1 MPSVPTEL
9 PCPSQKQVVFK
20 SVVTI
25 QILEGHQ
32 NHYHSVLLIQLGN
45 SKPKESDD
53 KRNFL
58 ADAMREMESGGKSSS
73 LASAVRRVPNVIR
86 VVMRPEVPPTRRHH
100 RGHRHRHIGG
110 LASVFK
116 LAEGFNKLSVQRP
129 GSRRNK
135 TARLFNTENT
145 LKETVRFLERV
156 NSQLDNMSK
165 PQDQTNKVTKTV
177 KPANIT
183 LKGDDEVMVTD
194 SFPLFPELRSIVEH
208 GKPFDPD
215 ITRAA
220 FARAKQIVWDSVGQ
234 DPTTTSDIGHL
245 NNTKLTNAVALLEM
259 AVREAEK
266 MERNKTTSVD
276 QETNTIKMIPNSSEP
291 NMKVNR
297 SKHDAVQLKILKDL
311 LLEELKQANYTKD
324 KAGILISDIPFQKL
338 RSKEQSSLMQKLSLS
353 TVNSSEE
360 TKVNPG
366 KGKPVGDT
374 QALLENYTSFITN
387 ILKAA
392 HLSVLKNLTG
402 DSSSSR
408 ENNTTNLN
416 RNSQSQSQQSNTQ
429 EQSAQRISPQQ
440 SSAAQHLSPV
450 KEQQNGQHLSFAN
463 AAQEQQQQQ
472 QKQHLQPVILSKER
486 LAARRAFGTAQ
497 KLVKAFLARQELYK
511 AENEFFNKIHEML
524 NKTTPNG
531 PLTAG
536 QASDAKESKITSQPT
551 AASPIRSPLSQ
562 SPINTASSPSIGE
575 GDNQKQTS
583 EAQKKFEEAAHL
595 EEKVAAQQD
604 EMYDALMGHT
614 IGTVKGG
621 GDGAF
626 DEEGAIRETPEQ
638 DGVEDSYNT
647 EDYGDFKDS
656 DEEAEKKFYHDHSQG
671 DFEANTVGESSLSL
685 RSRISSVN
693 SEQSGSTESSGIAI
707 TASRK
712 DKTFNNKNFYSTN
725 ETSGDN
731 SGDDNTGEKQS
742 NMHLEANSLRTKS
755 HKTLRKI
762 VKPLNQ
768 SRERKRKADYKN

>member
-1 MPSVPTEL
+1 M
-9 PCPSQKQVVFK
+9 
-20 SVVTI
+20 
-25 QILEGHQ
+25 
-32 NHYHSVLLIQLGN
+32 LLIHSGN
-45 SKPKESDD
+45 AKPKESDN
-53 KRNFL
+53 KRDFL
-58 ADAMREMESGGKSSS
+58 ADAMREMESGGKSSN
-73 LASAVRRVPNVIR
+73 LDSAVRRVPNVIR
-86 VVMRPEVPPTRRHH
+86 VVMRPEVPPTRHHH
-100 RGHRHRHIGG
+100 RGHRHRHKGG

-116 LAEGFNKLSVQRP
+116 LAEGFNKLSMQRP
-129 GSRRNK
+129 GSHRNK
-135 TARLFNTENT
+135 TARLFNTANT

-156 NSQLDNMSK
+156 NKQLDDMSK
-165 PQDQTNKVTKTV
+165 SQDKTSKLAKTV
-177 KPANIT
+177 EHANIT

-215 ITRAA
+215 VTRAA
-220 FARAKQIVWDSVGQ
+220 FARAKQIVWDTVGQ
-234 DPTTTSDIGHL
+234 DPTTTSDVGHL
-245 NNTKLTNAVALLEM
+245 NNTKFTNAVALLEM

-266 MERNKTTSVD
+266 MERNNTNSVD
-276 QETNTIKMIPNSSEP
+276 QEANHIKMIPKTPETNT
-291 NMKVNR
+291 KDNR
-297 SKHDAVQLKILKDL
+297 SRHDAAQLKVLKNL

-338 RSKEQSSLMQKLSLS
+338 RNEEQSGLMQKLSPS
-353 TVNSSEE
+353 TASSSVES
-360 TKVNPG
+360 KPNPG
-366 KGKPVGDT
+366 KEKPVGDT

-402 DSSSSR
+402 DSSRSR
-408 ENNTTNLN
+408 EKNATNVSRNN
-416 RNSQSQSQQSNTQ
+416 QQSNTE
-429 EQSAQRISPQQ
+429 EQSAQHISPYQ
-440 SSAAQHLSPV
+440 SSAVQHLNTTKEQQKAQHLS
-450 KEQQNGQHLSFAN
+450 FTN

-472 QKQHLQPVILSKER
+472 QQKQHFHPVILSKER
-486 LAARRAFGTAQ
+486 LAARKAFGTAQ

-511 AENEFFNKIHEML
+511 AENDFFNKIHEML
-524 NKTTPNG
+524 NKTTPNS

-551 AASPIRSPLSQ
+551 AASPIQSPFSQ
-562 SPINTASSPSIGE
+562 TPINTASSPSTGE

-583 EAQKKFEEAAHL
+583 EAQKKFDEAAHL

-656 DEEAEKKFYHDHSQG
+656 DEEAEKKFYHDHSH
-671 DFEANTVGESSLSL
+671 DDMEANAVGESPLSL
-685 RSRISSVN
+685 RSRISSVRSQQ
-693 SEQSGSTESSGIAI
+693 SESAVSSGVAM

-712 DKTFNNKNFYSTN
+712 QKTFNDKNTYSTA

-731 SGDDNTGEKQS
+731 SGDDNTREKQFS
-742 NMHLEANSLRTKS
+742 MNLVSNSLLTDR
-755 HKTLRKI
+755 HKTLRKLA
-762 VKPLNQ
+762 KPLSQ
-768 SRERKRKADYKN
+768 RRKRKN

>member
-1 MPSVPTEL
+1 M
-9 PCPSQKQVVFK
+9 
-20 SVVTI
+20 
-25 QILEGHQ
+25 
-32 NHYHSVLLIQLGN
+32 LLTQLG
-45 SKPKESDD
+45 SAKPKESDD
-53 KRNFL
+53 KRDFL
-58 ADAMREMESGGKSSS
+58 ADAMREMESGGKSQN

-86 VVMRPEVPPTRRHH
+86 VVMRPEVPPTRHHH
-100 RGHRHRHIGG
+100 RGHRHRHRGG

-116 LAEGFNKLSVQRP
+116 LAQGLSKLSMQRH
-129 GSRRNK
+129 GNRRNK
-135 TARLFNTENT
+135 KARLFNTANT

-156 NSQLDNMSK
+156 NNQLDEMSK
-165 PQDQTNKVTKTV
+165 SQDKTSKLTKTV
-177 KPANIT
+177 KPANVT
-183 LKGDDEVMVTD
+183 LRGDDEVMVTD

-215 ITRAA
+215 VTRAA
-220 FARAKQIVWDSVGQ
+220 FARAKQIVWDTVGQ

-266 MERNKTTSVD
+266 MERSRNKTKNVDKETSLIKMLPKPF
-276 QETNTIKMIPNSSEP
+276 QTNT
-291 NMKVNR
+291 KVNR
-297 SKHDAVQLKILKDL
+297 SNHDAVQLKILKNL

-338 RSKEQSSLMQKLSLS
+338 RNEEQSSVMQKLSSS
-353 TVNSSEE
+353 TANSSLDLN
-360 TKVNPG
+360 VNPG
-366 KGKPVGDT
+366 KAKPVGDT
-374 QALLENYTSFITN
+374 RALLENYTSFITN

-408 ENNTTNLN
+408 DVNTTNLN
-416 RNSQSQSQQSNTQ
+416 RNSQQSNIKGQT
-429 EQSAQRISPQQ
+429 AQHISLQQ
-440 SSAAQHLSPV
+440 SSAVQHLNPT
-450 KEQQNGQHLSFAN
+450 KEQQKEQQLSFAN

-472 QKQHLQPVILSKER
+472 KQNFKPVILSKER
-486 LAARRAFGTAQ
+486 LAARKAFGTAQ

-531 PLTAG
+531 PLSTG

-551 AASPIRSPLSQ
+551 AASPIQSPLSQ
-562 SPINTASSPSIGE
+562 SPINTAGSPSTGE

-671 DFEANTVGESSLSL
+671 DLEADAEGESSLSL
-685 RSRISSVN
+685 RSRISSSR
-693 SEQSGSTESSGIAI
+693 SEHSGSAESRGIAV
-707 TASRK
+707 TTSRK
-712 DKTFNNKNFYSTN
+712 DKTFNNKNIYSTT
-725 ETSGDN
+725 EMSGDN
-731 SGDDNTGEKQS
+731 SGDDNTGKKQFNMYLVS
-742 NMHLEANSLRTKS
+742 NSFRKKR
-755 HKTLRKI
+755 HKTRGKI
-762 VKPLNQ
+762 AKPLNQ
-768 SRERKRKADYKN
+768 RRE

>member
-1 MPSVPTEL
+1 M
-9 PCPSQKQVVFK
+9 
-20 SVVTI
+20 
-25 QILEGHQ
+25 
-32 NHYHSVLLIQLGN
+32 LLIQLG
-45 SKPKESDD
+45 STKPKESDD
-53 KRNFL
+53 KRDFL
-58 ADAMREMESGGKSSS
+58 ADAMREMESGGKSPN
-73 LASAVRRVPNVIR
+73 LASAVGRVPNVIR
-86 VVMRPEVPPTRRHH
+86 VVMRPEVPPTRHHH
-100 RGHRHRHIGG
+100 RRHRHRHRSG

-116 LAEGFNKLSVQRP
+116 LAEGLSKLSMQRH

-135 TARLFNTENT
+135 TAHLFNTANT

-156 NSQLDNMSK
+156 NNQLDEMSK
-165 PQDQTNKVTKTV
+165 SQDKTSKLTKTV
-177 KPANIT
+177 KPANVT
-183 LKGDDEVMVTD
+183 LRGDDEVMVTD

-215 ITRAA
+215 VTRAA
-220 FARAKQIVWDSVGQ
+220 FARAKQIVWDTVGQ
-234 DPTTTSDIGHL
+234 DPATTSDIGHL
-245 NNTKLTNAVALLEM
+245 NDTKLTNAVALLEM

-266 MERNKTTSVD
+266 MERSRNKTKNIDTGTSPIKMLPKPF
-276 QETNTIKMIPNSSEP
+276 QTNT
-291 NMKVNR
+291 KVNR
-297 SKHDAVQLKILKDL
+297 SNHEAVQLKILKNL

-338 RSKEQSSLMQKLSLS
+338 RNEEQSSVIQKLSPS
-353 TVNSSEE
+353 TANSSLDLN
-360 TKVNPG
+360 VNPG
-366 KGKPVGDT
+366 KAKPVGDT
-374 QALLENYTSFITN
+374 RALLENYTSFITN

-408 ENNTTNLN
+408 DINSTNVN
-416 RNSQSQSQQSNTQ
+416 QNSQQSNIK
-429 EQSAQRISPQQ
+429 EQSAQHISLQQ
-440 SSAAQHLSPV
+440 SSAVQPLNPT
-450 KEQQNGQHLSFAN
+450 KEQQKEQQLSFAN

-472 QKQHLQPVILSKER
+472 QQQQQKQNFKPVILSKER
-486 LAARRAFGTAQ
+486 LAARKAFGTAQ

-524 NKTTPNG
+524 NKTIPNG

-551 AASPIRSPLSQ
+551 AASPIQSPLSQ
-562 SPINTASSPSIGE
+562 SPINTASSPSTGE

-671 DFEANTVGESSLSL
+671 DLEADAVGESSLSL
-685 RSRISSVN
+685 RSRISSSR
-693 SEQSGSTESSGIAI
+693 SEHAGSAESSGIAV
-707 TASRK
+707 TTSRK
-712 DKTFNNKNFYSTN
+712 DKTFNNKNIYSTT

-731 SGDDNTGEKQS
+731 SGDDNTGEKQFNMYLVS
-742 NMHLEANSLRTKS
+742 NSF
-755 HKTLRKI
+755 RK
-762 VKPLNQ
+762 KQ
-768 SRERKRKADYKN
+768 T

>member
-1 MPSVPTEL
+1 M
-9 PCPSQKQVVFK
+9 
-20 SVVTI
+20 
-25 QILEGHQ
+25 
-32 NHYHSVLLIQLGN
+32 LLTQLG
-45 SKPKESDD
+45 SAKPKESDD
-53 KRNFL
+53 KRDFL
-58 ADAMREMESGGKSSS
+58 ADAMREMESGGKSPN

-86 VVMRPEVPPTRRHH
+86 VVMRPEVPPIRHHH
-100 RGHRHRHIGG
+100 RGHRHRHRGG

-116 LAEGFNKLSVQRP
+116 LAQGLSKLSMQRH
-129 GSRRNK
+129 GNRRNK
-135 TARLFNTENT
+135 KARLFNTANT

-156 NSQLDNMSK
+156 NNQLDEMSK
-165 PQDQTNKVTKTV
+165 SQDKTSKLTKTV
-177 KPANIT
+177 KPANVT
-183 LKGDDEVMVTD
+183 LRGDDEVMVTD

-215 ITRAA
+215 VTRAA
-220 FARAKQIVWDSVGQ
+220 FARAKQIVWDTVGQ

-266 MERNKTTSVD
+266 MERSRNKTKNVDKETSLIKMLPKPF
-276 QETNTIKMIPNSSEP
+276 QTNT
-291 NMKVNR
+291 KVNR
-297 SKHDAVQLKILKDL
+297 SNHDAVQLKIFKNL

-338 RSKEQSSLMQKLSLS
+338 RNEEQSSVMQKLSSS
-353 TVNSSEE
+353 TANSSLDLN
-360 TKVNPG
+360 VNPG
-366 KGKPVGDT
+366 KAKPVGDT
-374 QALLENYTSFITN
+374 RALLENYTSFITN

-408 ENNTTNLN
+408 DINTTNLN
-416 RNSQSQSQQSNTQ
+416 RNSQQSNIKGQT
-429 EQSAQRISPQQ
+429 AQHISLQQ
-440 SSAAQHLSPV
+440 SSAVQHLNPT
-450 KEQQNGQHLSFAN
+450 KEQQKEQQLSFAN

-472 QKQHLQPVILSKER
+472 KQNFKPVILSKER
-486 LAARRAFGTAQ
+486 LAARKAFGTAQ

-531 PLTAG
+531 PLSTG

-551 AASPIRSPLSQ
+551 AASPIQSPLSQ
-562 SPINTASSPSIGE
+562 SPINTAGSPSTGE

-671 DFEANTVGESSLSL
+671 DLEADAEGESSLSL
-685 RSRISSVN
+685 RSRISSSR
-693 SEQSGSTESSGIAI
+693 SEHSGSAESSGIAV
-707 TASRK
+707 TTSRK
-712 DKTFNNKNFYSTN
+712 DKTFNNKNIYSTT
-725 ETSGDN
+725 EMSGDN
-731 SGDDNTGEKQS
+731 SGDDNTGKKQFNMYLVS
-742 NMHLEANSLRTKS
+742 NSFRKKR
-755 HKTLRKI
+755 HKTRGKI
-762 VKPLNQ
+762 AKPLNQ
-768 SRERKRKADYKN
+768 RRE

>member
-1 MPSVPTEL
+1 M
-9 PCPSQKQVVFK
+9 
-20 SVVTI
+20 
-25 QILEGHQ
+25 
-32 NHYHSVLLIQLGN
+32 LLIQLGN
-45 SKPKESDD
+45 AKPKESDD
-53 KRNFL
+53 KRDFL
-58 ADAMREMESGGKSSS
+58 ADAMREMESGGKSSN
-73 LASAVRRVPNVIR
+73 LASAVGRVPNVIR
-86 VVMRPEVPPTRRHH
+86 VVMRPEVPPTRHHH
-100 RGHRHRHIGG
+100 RGHRHRHRGG

-116 LAEGFNKLSVQRP
+116 LAEGLSKLSMQRH

-135 TARLFNTENT
+135 TTRLFNTANT

-156 NSQLDNMSK
+156 NNQLDEMSK
-165 PQDQTNKVTKTV
+165 SQDKTSKLTKLV
-177 KPANIT
+177 KPANAT
-183 LKGDDEVMVTD
+183 LRGDDEVMVTD

-215 ITRAA
+215 VTRAA
-220 FARAKQIVWDSVGQ
+220 FARAKQIVWDTVGQ

-266 MERNKTTSVD
+266 VERSKNKTKNVD
-276 QETNTIKMIPNSSEP
+276 QETNPIKMPPKAPQTNT
-291 NMKVNR
+291 KVNR
-297 SKHDAVQLKILKDL
+297 SNHDAMQLRILKNL

-338 RSKEQSSLMQKLSLS
+338 RNGEQSSLMQKLSPS
-353 TVNSSEE
+353 TANTSLDLNM
-360 TKVNPG
+360 NPG
-366 KGKPVGDT
+366 KAKPVGDT
-374 QALLENYTSFITN
+374 RALLENYTSFITS

-402 DSSSSR
+402 DSSSSG
-408 ENNTTNLN
+408 EINATSLN
-416 RNSQSQSQQSNTQ
+416 RNSQQSNTK
-429 EQSAQRISPQQ
+429 EQSAQQISLQQ
-440 SSAAQHLSPV
+440 SSAVQHLNPT
-450 KEQQNGQHLSFAN
+450 KEQQKGQQLSFAN

-472 QKQHLQPVILSKER
+472 QQKQNFKPVILSKER
-486 LAARRAFGTAQ
+486 LAARKAFGTAQ

-524 NKTTPNG
+524 NKTTPDG

-551 AASPIRSPLSQ
+551 AASPIQSPLSQ
-562 SPINTASSPSIGE
+562 SPINTASSPSTGE
-575 GDNQKQTS
+575 GENQKQTS

-671 DFEANTVGESSLSL
+671 DLEADAVGESSLSL
-685 RSRISSVN
+685 RSRISSAR
-693 SEQSGSTESSGIAI
+693 SEQSGSAESSGIAVN
-707 TASRK
+707 TSRK
-712 DKTFNNKNFYSTN
+712 DKTFNSKNISSTT

-731 SGDDNTGEKQS
+731 SGDDNTGEKQFNMYLVS
-742 NMHLEANSLRTKS
+742 NSFRATR
-755 HKTLRKI
+755 HKTPRKI

-768 SRERKRKADYKN
+768 RRE

>member
-1 MPSVPTEL
+1 M
-9 PCPSQKQVVFK
+9 
-20 SVVTI
+20 I
-25 QILEGHQ
+25 QT
-32 NHYHSVLLIQLGN
+32 YDHSVLLIHLGN
-45 SKPKESDD
+45 AKPKESDH
-53 KRNFL
+53 KRDFL
-58 ADAMREMESGGKSSS
+58 ADAMREMESGGKSSN
-73 LASAVRRVPNVIR
+73 LDSAVRRVPNVIR
-86 VVMRPEVPPTRRHH
+86 VVMRPEVPPTRHHH
-100 RGHRHRHIGG
+100 RGHRHRHKGG

-116 LAEGFNKLSVQRP
+116 LAEGFNKLSMQRP
-129 GSRRNK
+129 GSHRNK
-135 TARLFNTENT
+135 TAHLFNTANT

-156 NSQLDNMSK
+156 NKQLDDMSK
-165 PQDQTNKVTKTV
+165 SQDKTSKLAKTV

-215 ITRAA
+215 VTRAA
-220 FARAKQIVWDSVGQ
+220 FARAKQIVWDTVGQ
-234 DPTTTSDIGHL
+234 DPTTTSDVGHL

-266 MERNKTTSVD
+266 MERNNTNSVD
-276 QETNTIKMIPNSSEP
+276 QEANHIKMIPKTPETNT
-291 NMKVNR
+291 KDNR
-297 SKHDAVQLKILKDL
+297 SRHDAAQLKVLKNL

-338 RSKEQSSLMQKLSLS
+338 RNEEQSSLMQKLSPS
-353 TVNSSEE
+353 TASSSMES
-360 TKVNPG
+360 KPNPG
-366 KGKPVGDT
+366 KEKPVGDT

-402 DSSSSR
+402 DSSRSR
-408 ENNTTNLN
+408 EKNATNVSRNN
-416 RNSQSQSQQSNTQ
+416 QQSNTE
-429 EQSAQRISPQQ
+429 EQSAQHISLHQ
-440 SSAAQHLSPV
+440 SSAFQHLNTT
-450 KEQQNGQHLSFAN
+450 KEQQKGQHLSFTN
-463 AAQEQQQQQ
+463 AAKEQQQQQQQ
-472 QKQHLQPVILSKER
+472 QKQRFQPVILSKER
-486 LAARRAFGTAQ
+486 LAARKAFGTAQ

-511 AENEFFNKIHEML
+511 AENDFFNKIHEML
-524 NKTTPNG
+524 NKTSQNS

-551 AASPIRSPLSQ
+551 AASPVQSPFSQ

-583 EAQKKFEEAAHL
+583 EAQKKFDEAAHL

-626 DEEGAIRETPEQ
+626 DEEGAIRGAPEQ

-656 DEEAEKKFYHDHSQG
+656 DEEAEKKFYHDHSH
-671 DFEANTVGESSLSL
+671 DDMEANAVGESSLSL
-685 RSRISSVN
+685 RSRISSVRSQQ
-693 SEQSGSTESSGIAI
+693 SESAEYSGVAM

-712 DKTFNNKNFYSTN
+712 QKTFNDKNTYSTA

-731 SGDDNTGEKQS
+731 SGDDNTREKQFSMNLVS
-742 NMHLEANSLRTKS
+742 NSFRTDR
-755 HKTLRKI
+755 HKTLRKLA
-762 VKPLNQ
+762 KPLSQ
-768 SRERKRKADYKN
+768 RRKQKN

>member
-1 MPSVPTEL
+1 M
-9 PCPSQKQVVFK
+9 
-20 SVVTI
+20 I
-25 QILEGHQ
+25 QTHD
-32 NHYHSVLLIQLGN
+32 HSVLLIQLGN
-45 SKPKESDD
+45 AKPKKSDD
-53 KRNFL
+53 KRDFL
-58 ADAMREMESGGKSSS
+58 ADAMREMESGGKSSN

-86 VVMRPEVPPTRRHH
+86 VVMRPEIPPTRHHH
-100 RGHRHRHIGG
+100 RGHRHRHKGG

-116 LAEGFNKLSVQRP
+116 LAEGFNKLSMQLP
-129 GSRRNK
+129 GSLRNK
-135 TARLFNTENT
+135 TARLFNTANT
-145 LKETVRFLERV
+145 FKETVRFLERV
-156 NSQLDNMSK
+156 NNQLDDMSRS
-165 PQDQTNKVTKTV
+165 QDKTNKLTKTV
-177 KPANIT
+177 KPANAT

-215 ITRAA
+215 VTRAA
-220 FARAKQIVWDSVGQ
+220 FARAKQIVWDTVGQ
-234 DPTTTSDIGHL
+234 DPTTTSEIGHL

-266 MERNKTTSVD
+266 MERNKTKTVD
-276 QETNTIKMIPNSSEP
+276 QETNPVKMIPKTSQTNT
-291 NMKVNR
+291 KVNR
-297 SKHDAVQLKILKDL
+297 SKQDAVQLKILKNIL
-311 LLEELKQANYTKD
+311 LQELKQANYTKE

-338 RSKEQSSLMQKLSLS
+338 RNEEQSSLMQTLSPS
-353 TVNSSEE
+353 TANSS
-360 TKVNPG
+360 VDSNMNPG

-374 QALLENYTSFITN
+374 QALLENYASFITN

-402 DSSSSR
+402 ADSSSSR
-408 ENNTTNLN
+408 ENNATNLN
-416 RNSQSQSQQSNTQ
+416 RNSQQSNTK
-429 EQSAQRISPQQ
+429 EQSAQNISLQQ
-440 SSAAQHLSPV
+440 SSAVQHLNPT
-450 KEQQNGQHLSFAN
+450 KEQQKGQQLFFAN

-472 QKQHLQPVILSKER
+472 LQKQHLRPVILSKER
-486 LAARRAFGTAQ
+486 LAARKAFGTAQ

-536 QASDAKESKITSQPT
+536 QASDAKNSKITSQPT
-551 AASPIRSPLSQ
+551 AASPIHSPLSQ
-562 SPINTASSPSIGE
+562 SPINTASSPSTGE

-671 DFEANTVGESSLSL
+671 DLEADAVGESSLSL
-685 RSRISSVN
+685 RSRISSAR
-693 SEQSGSTESSGIAI
+693 SEQSGSAESSGVAI
-707 TASRK
+707 TTSKK
-712 DKTFNNKNFYSTN
+712 DKAFNNKNIYSTT
-725 ETSGDN
+725 ETSGEN
-731 SGDDNTGEKQS
+731 SGDGNTEEKQFNMYLVS
-742 NMHLEANSLRTKS
+742 NSFRTNR
-755 HKTLRKI
+755 HKTFRNI
-762 VKPLNQ
+762 AKPLSQ
-768 SRERKRKADYKN
+768 RRERKRKTHYKN

>member
-1 MPSVPTEL
+1 
-9 PCPSQKQVVFK
+9 
-20 SVVTI
+20 
-25 QILEGHQ
+25 
-32 NHYHSVLLIQLGN
+32 
-45 SKPKESDD
+45 
-53 KRNFL
+53 
-58 ADAMREMESGGKSSS
+58 MREMESGGKSSN
-73 LASAVRRVPNVIR
+73 LASAVSRVPNVIR
-86 VVMRPEVPPTRRHH
+86 VVMRPEVPPTRHHH
-100 RGHRHRHIGG
+100 RGHRHRHKGG

-116 LAEGFNKLSVQRP
+116 LAEGFNKLSMQRP
-129 GSRRNK
+129 GNHRNN
-135 TARLFNTENT
+135 TARLFNTANT
-145 LKETVRFLERV
+145 LKETVRFLEKV
-156 NSQLDNMSK
+156 NNQLDDMSK
-165 PQDQTNKVTKTV
+165 SQDKTSKLTKTV
-177 KPANIT
+177 KPANVT

-215 ITRAA
+215 VTRAA
-220 FARAKQIVWDSVGQ
+220 FARAKQIVWDTVGQ
-234 DPTTTSDIGHL
+234 DPTTTSDVGHL

-266 MERNKTTSVD
+266 MERNKTRSVD
-276 QETNTIKMIPNSSEP
+276 QETNPIKMIPKIPETNT
-291 NMKVNR
+291 KVNR
-297 SKHDAVQLKILKDL
+297 SKHDAVQLKVLKNL
-311 LLEELKQANYTKD
+311 LLEELKQTNYTKD

-338 RSKEQSSLMQKLSLS
+338 RNEEQSLMQNLSPL
-353 TVNSSEE
+353 TANSSMES
-360 TKVNPG
+360 KVNPG

-402 DSSSSR
+402 DSSSSSLR
-408 ENNTTNLN
+408 ENNVTNLN
-416 RNSQSQSQQSNTQ
+416 RTRQQSNTK
-429 EQSAQRISPQQ
+429 EQSAQHISLQQ
-440 SSAAQHLSPV
+440 SSAV
-450 KEQQNGQHLSFAN
+450 QQMNPTKQQQKGQHLSFAN
-463 AAQEQQQQQ
+463 AAQEQQQQQQQ

-486 LAARRAFGTAQ
+486 LAARKAFGTAQ

-531 PLTAG
+531 ALTAG

-551 AASPIRSPLSQ
+551 AASPIQSPLSQ

-583 EAQKKFEEAAHL
+583 EAQKKFDEAAHL

-621 GDGAF
+621 GDGTF
-626 DEEGAIRETPEQ
+626 DEEGAIRETTEQ

-671 DFEANTVGESSLSL
+671 NLEANAVGESSLSL
-685 RSRISSVN
+685 RSRISSVR
-693 SEQSGSTESSGIAI
+693 SEQSGSAESSGIDI

-712 DKTFNNKNFYSTN
+712 DKTFNNKNFYSTT
-725 ETSGDN
+725 ETSGDS
-731 SGDDNTGEKQS
+731 SGDDNTGEKQFNMYLAS
-742 NMHLEANSLRTKS
+742 NSIGTNR
-755 HKTLRKI
+755 HKTLRKNK
-762 VKPLNQ
+762 KPLNKR
-768 SRERKRKADYKN
+768 RERKRKAEYKN

>member
-1 MPSVPTEL
+1 M
-9 PCPSQKQVVFK
+9 
-20 SVVTI
+20 
-25 QILEGHQ
+25 
-32 NHYHSVLLIQLGN
+32 LLTQLG
-45 SKPKESDD
+45 SAKPKESDD
-53 KRNFL
+53 KRDFL
-58 ADAMREMESGGKSSS
+58 ADAMREMESGGKSPN

-86 VVMRPEVPPTRRHH
+86 VVMRPEVPPTRHHH
-100 RGHRHRHIGG
+100 RGHRHRHRGG

-116 LAEGFNKLSVQRP
+116 LAQGLSKLSMQRH
-129 GSRRNK
+129 GNRRNK
-135 TARLFNTENT
+135 KARLFNTANT

-156 NSQLDNMSK
+156 NNQLDEMSK
-165 PQDQTNKVTKTV
+165 SQHKTSKLTKTV
-177 KPANIT
+177 KPANVT
-183 LKGDDEVMVTD
+183 LRGDDEVMVTD

-215 ITRAA
+215 VTRAA
-220 FARAKQIVWDSVGQ
+220 FARAKQIVWDTVGQ

-266 MERNKTTSVD
+266 MERSRNKTKNVDKETSLIKMLPKPF
-276 QETNTIKMIPNSSEP
+276 QTNT
-291 NMKVNR
+291 KVNR
-297 SKHDAVQLKILKDL
+297 SNHDAVQLKILKNL

-338 RSKEQSSLMQKLSLS
+338 RNEEQSSVMQKLSSS
-353 TVNSSEE
+353 TANSSLDLN
-360 TKVNPG
+360 VNPG
-366 KGKPVGDT
+366 KAKPVGDT
-374 QALLENYTSFITN
+374 RALLENYTSFITN

-408 ENNTTNLN
+408 DINTTNLN
-416 RNSQSQSQQSNTQ
+416 RNSQQSNIKGQT
-429 EQSAQRISPQQ
+429 AQHISLQQ
-440 SSAAQHLSPV
+440 SSAVQHLNPT
-450 KEQQNGQHLSFAN
+450 KEQQKEQQLSFAN

-472 QKQHLQPVILSKER
+472 KQNFKPVILSKER
-486 LAARRAFGTAQ
+486 LAARKAFGTAQ

-531 PLTAG
+531 PLSTG

-551 AASPIRSPLSQ
+551 AASPIQSPLSQ
-562 SPINTASSPSIGE
+562 SPINTAGSPSTGE

-671 DFEANTVGESSLSL
+671 DLEADAEGESSLSL
-685 RSRISSVN
+685 RSRISSSR
-693 SEQSGSTESSGIAI
+693 SEHSGSAESSGIAV
-707 TASRK
+707 TTSRK
-712 DKTFNNKNFYSTN
+712 DKTFNNKNIYSTT
-725 ETSGDN
+725 EMSGDN
-731 SGDDNTGEKQS
+731 SGDDNTGKKQFNMYLVS
-742 NMHLEANSLRTKS
+742 NSFRKKR
-755 HKTLRKI
+755 HKTRGKI
-762 VKPLNQ
+762 AKPLNQ
-768 SRERKRKADYKN
+768 RRE

>member
-1 MPSVPTEL
+1 M
-9 PCPSQKQVVFK
+9 
-20 SVVTI
+20 
-25 QILEGHQ
+25 
-32 NHYHSVLLIQLGN
+32 LLTQLG
-45 SKPKESDD
+45 SAKPKESDD
-53 KRNFL
+53 KRDFL
-58 ADAMREMESGGKSSS
+58 ADAMREMESGGKSPN

-86 VVMRPEVPPTRRHH
+86 VVMRPEVPPTRHHH
-100 RGHRHRHIGG
+100 RGHRHRHRGG

-116 LAEGFNKLSVQRP
+116 LAQGLSKLSMQRH
-129 GSRRNK
+129 GNRRNK
-135 TARLFNTENT
+135 KARLFNTANT

-156 NSQLDNMSK
+156 NNQLDEMSK
-165 PQDQTNKVTKTV
+165 SQDKTSKLTKTV
-177 KPANIT
+177 KPANVT
-183 LKGDDEVMVTD
+183 LRGDDEVMVTD

-215 ITRAA
+215 VTRAA
-220 FARAKQIVWDSVGQ
+220 FARAKQIVWDTVGQ

-266 MERNKTTSVD
+266 MERSRNKTKNVDKETSLIKMLPKPF
-276 QETNTIKMIPNSSEP
+276 QTNT
-291 NMKVNR
+291 KVNR
-297 SKHDAVQLKILKDL
+297 SNHDAVQLKIFKNL

-338 RSKEQSSLMQKLSLS
+338 RNEEQSSVMQKLSSS
-353 TVNSSEE
+353 TANSSLDLN
-360 TKVNPG
+360 VNPG
-366 KGKPVGDT
+366 KAKPVGDT
-374 QALLENYTSFITN
+374 RALLENYTSFITN

-408 ENNTTNLN
+408 DINTTNLN
-416 RNSQSQSQQSNTQ
+416 RNSQQSNIKGQT
-429 EQSAQRISPQQ
+429 AQHISLQQ
-440 SSAAQHLSPV
+440 SSAVQHLNPT
-450 KEQQNGQHLSFAN
+450 KEQQKEQQLSFAN

-472 QKQHLQPVILSKER
+472 KQNFKPVILSEER
-486 LAARRAFGTAQ
+486 LAARKAFGTAQ

-531 PLTAG
+531 PLSTG

-551 AASPIRSPLSQ
+551 AASPIQSPLSQ
-562 SPINTASSPSIGE
+562 SPINTAGSPSTGE

-671 DFEANTVGESSLSL
+671 DLEADAEGESSLSL
-685 RSRISSVN
+685 RSRISSSR
-693 SEQSGSTESSGIAI
+693 SEHSGSAESSGIAV
-707 TASRK
+707 TTSRK
-712 DKTFNNKNFYSTN
+712 DKTFNNKNIYSTT
-725 ETSGDN
+725 EMSGDN
-731 SGDDNTGEKQS
+731 SGDDNTGKKQFNMYLVS
-742 NMHLEANSLRTKS
+742 NSFRKKR
-755 HKTLRKI
+755 HKTRGKI
-762 VKPLNQ
+762 AKPLNQ
-768 SRERKRKADYKN
+768 RRE

>member
-1 MPSVPTEL
+1 M
-9 PCPSQKQVVFK
+9 
-20 SVVTI
+20 I
-25 QILEGHQ
+25 QIHD
-32 NHYHSVLLIQLGN
+32 HSVLLMQLGN
-45 SKPKESDD
+45 AKPKESDD
-53 KRNFL
+53 KRDFL
-58 ADAMREMESGGKSSS
+58 ADAMREMESGGKSSN
-73 LASAVRRVPNVIR
+73 LASAVRRFPNVIR
-86 VVMRPEVPPTRRHH
+86 VVMRPEIPPTRHHH
-100 RGHRHRHIGG
+100 RRHRHRHKGG

-116 LAEGFNKLSVQRP
+116 LAEGFNKLSMQLP

-135 TARLFNTENT
+135 TARLFNTANT

-156 NSQLDNMSK
+156 NNQLDDMSK
-165 PQDQTNKVTKTV
+165 SQDKANKLTKTV
-177 KPANIT
+177 KPANAT

-215 ITRAA
+215 VTRAA
-220 FARAKQIVWDSVGQ
+220 FARAKQIVWDTVGQ
-234 DPTTTSDIGHL
+234 DPATTSDIGHL

-266 MERNKTTSVD
+266 MERNKTKNVD
-276 QETNTIKMIPNSSEP
+276 QGTNPIKMIPKTSQP
-291 NMKVNR
+291 NTKANR
-297 SKHDAVQLKILKDL
+297 SKHDAVQLKILKNL

-338 RSKEQSSLMQKLSLS
+338 RNEEQSSLVQKLSPS
-353 TVNSSEE
+353 TANSS
-360 TKVNPG
+360 VDSNMNLD
-366 KGKPVGDT
+366 KGKSVGDT

-402 DSSSSR
+402 ADSSSSR
-408 ENNTTNLN
+408 KNNATNLN
-416 RNSQSQSQQSNTQ
+416 QSSQQSNNK
-429 EQSAQRISPQQ
+429 EQRAQHISLQQ
-440 SSAAQHLSPV
+440 SSSVQQMNPT
-450 KEQQNGQHLSFAN
+450 KEQQNVQQLSFAN

-486 LAARRAFGTAQ
+486 LAARKAFGTAQ

-524 NKTTPNG
+524 NKTAPDG
-531 PLTAG
+531 PLNAG
-536 QASDAKESKITSQPT
+536 QASDAKDSKITSQPT
-551 AASPIRSPLSQ
+551 AASPIQSPLSQ
-562 SPINTASSPSIGE
+562 SPINTASSPSTGE

-626 DEEGAIRETPEQ
+626 DEEGTIRETPEQ

-656 DEEAEKKFYHDHSQG
+656 DEEAEKKFYHDHNQG
-671 DFEANTVGESSLSL
+671 DLEADAVGESSLSL
-685 RSRISSVN
+685 RSRISSAR
-693 SEQSGSTESSGIAI
+693 SEQSGSAESSGIAI
-707 TASRK
+707 TSYTSQK
-712 DKTFNNKNFYSTN
+712 DKMFNNKNTYSTT

-731 SGDDNTGEKQS
+731 SGDGNTGEKQLNTYLVS
-742 NMHLEANSLRTKS
+742 NSFRTNR
-755 HKTLRKI
+755 HKFFRKI
-762 VKPLNQ
+762 AKPLKQ
-768 SRERKRKADYKN
+768 RRARKRKAHYKN

>member
-1 MPSVPTEL
+1 M
-9 PCPSQKQVVFK
+9 
-20 SVVTI
+20 
-25 QILEGHQ
+25 
-32 NHYHSVLLIQLGN
+32 LLTQLG
-45 SKPKESDD
+45 SAKPKESDD
-53 KRNFL
+53 KRDFL
-58 ADAMREMESGGKSSS
+58 ADAMREMESGGKSPN

-86 VVMRPEVPPTRRHH
+86 VVMRPEVPPTRHHH
-100 RGHRHRHIGG
+100 RGHRHRHRGG

-116 LAEGFNKLSVQRP
+116 LAQGLSKLSMQRH
-129 GSRRNK
+129 GNRRNK
-135 TARLFNTENT
+135 KARLFNTANT

-156 NSQLDNMSK
+156 NNQLDEMSK
-165 PQDQTNKVTKTV
+165 SQDKTSKLTKTV
-177 KPANIT
+177 KPANVT
-183 LKGDDEVMVTD
+183 LRGDDEVMVTD

-215 ITRAA
+215 VTRAA
-220 FARAKQIVWDSVGQ
+220 FARAKQIVWDTVGQ

-266 MERNKTTSVD
+266 MERSRNKTKNVDKETSLIKMLPKPF
-276 QETNTIKMIPNSSEP
+276 QTNT
-291 NMKVNR
+291 KVNR
-297 SKHDAVQLKILKDL
+297 SNHDAVQLKILKNL

-338 RSKEQSSLMQKLSLS
+338 RNEEQSSVMQKLSSS
-353 TVNSSEE
+353 TANSSLDLN
-360 TKVNPG
+360 VNPG
-366 KGKPVGDT
+366 KAKPVGDT
-374 QALLENYTSFITN
+374 RALLENYTSFITN

-408 ENNTTNLN
+408 DINTTNLN
-416 RNSQSQSQQSNTQ
+416 RNSQQSNIKGQT
-429 EQSAQRISPQQ
+429 AQHISLQQ
-440 SSAAQHLSPV
+440 SSAVQHLNPT
-450 KEQQNGQHLSFAN
+450 KEQQKEQQLSFAN

-472 QKQHLQPVILSKER
+472 KQNFKPVILSKER
-486 LAARRAFGTAQ
+486 LAARKAFGTAQ

-531 PLTAG
+531 PLSTG

-551 AASPIRSPLSQ
+551 AASPIQSPLSQ
-562 SPINTASSPSIGE
+562 SPINTAGSPSTGE

-671 DFEANTVGESSLSL
+671 DLEADAEGESSLSL
-685 RSRISSVN
+685 RSRISSSR
-693 SEQSGSTESSGIAI
+693 SEHSGSAESSGIAV
-707 TASRK
+707 TTSRK
-712 DKTFNNKNFYSTN
+712 DKTFNNKNIYSTT
-725 ETSGDN
+725 EMSGDN
-731 SGDDNTGEKQS
+731 SGDDNTGKKQFNMYLVS
-742 NMHLEANSLRTKS
+742 NSFRKKR
-755 HKTLRKI
+755 HKTRGKI
-762 VKPLNQ
+762 AKPLNQ
-768 SRERKRKADYKN
+768 RRE